1 MSQYITDIAPYFVQD
16 DQKYTMPVF
25 QNAAAQQAYMNQQ
38 LAQSN
43 QYAQPT
49 SHGNGYSGLSPLAM
63 AAMLRKKD
71 PYDQAQKAMDK
82 YGAENVYGYGG
93 GGQTPTSWNGEA

>member
-1 MSQYITDIAPYFVQD
+1 
-16 DQKYTMPVF
+16 
-25 QNAAAQQAYMNQQ
+25 
-38 LAQSN
+38 
-43 QYAQPT
+43 
-49 SHGNGYSGLSPLAM
+49 M